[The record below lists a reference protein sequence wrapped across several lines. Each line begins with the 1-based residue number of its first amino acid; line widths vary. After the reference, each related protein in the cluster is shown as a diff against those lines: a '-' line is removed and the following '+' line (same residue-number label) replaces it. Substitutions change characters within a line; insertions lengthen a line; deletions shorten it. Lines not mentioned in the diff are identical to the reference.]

1 MSMDSTHLLTD
12 SIYLFLLEELS
23 DIPIKITSGCAVND
37 WIQILTTSYIPFLS
51 YKHNGVEISLTEY
64 ITPNLICLLEERYNK
79 I

>member
-1 MSMDSTHLLTD
+1 MNMDNTDTLQD

-23 DIPIKITSGCAVND
+23 DVPVKITSGCAVND

-51 YKHNGVEISLTEY
+51 YKHNGADIPLAEY
-64 ITPNLICLLEERYNK
+64 ITPNLVCLLEERYHK

>member
-1 MSMDSTHLLTD
+1 MNTDNTETLHD

-23 DIPIKITSGCAVND
+23 DVPVKITSGCVVND

-51 YKHNGVEISLTEY
+51 YKHNGADISLAEY
-64 ITPNLICLLEERYNK
+64 ITPNLVCLLEERYHK